1 MKVTKLDNFG
11 EGFKVAPRKP
21 HTQPKSRPKQKR
33 CYQLKVATGMRTKR
47 GDEVLAQL
55 LKNGFYPVSH
65 FEGSGS
71 YFREILAN
79 IRAIGYEIQPVR
91 EGNAIGRYEL
101 VKQ

>member
-33 CYQLKVATGMRTKR
+33 CYQLKVATGR